1 MNAEGEDLPQK
12 VAEAALHICLY
23 MGACAVYARRVLVY
37 FTAFYIAMMTSAQI
51 RQSFL
56 DFFQEQQHAVV
67 PSASLMPQSPGLLF
81 TNAGMNQ
88 FVPYFLGVWTPP
100 WNPARATDTQ
110 KCIRA
115 GGKHNDLEDV
125 GQDSYHHT
133 FFEMLGNWS
142 FGDYFKKEAIAW
154 AWELIVERWGFP
166 VERLYATVY
175 APNKEKGDPGEFDQ
189 EAYDTWAALFA
200 AKGMDPKVHV
210 VNGGVKDNF
219 WMMGETGPCGPCSE
233 LHVDLTPE
241 GDTQGRLVNG
251 DSDKCIEIWNL
262 VFIQYNAESDGTFRP
277 LPACHVD
284 TGMGFER
291 ACAMIQCTN
300 GFTDFSRRVSNYS
313 TDVFRPVFS
322 RIEEIS
328 GRKYVDIYPQDAT
341 PEQKETLR
349 ESIAFRVIAD
359 HIRTLSFSIADGILP
374 GNNGRNYVLRR
385 ILRRAVRYGRTLG
398 LEKPFLSELV
408 DTLAGEMGRVFPEL
422 VGRKNTIKEVLLREE
437 TSFNET
443 LDRGLELFDKE
454 VAATGKVSGDFA
466 FKLYDTYGFP
476 IDLTALMAR
485 ERGLEVDTERFDA
498 LMEEQR
504 QRAKAAQKKQVVRAL
519 DLKTEQVTEFTG
531 YTEDATTATVT
542 EVHEA
547 EGILFV
553 ITDKTPFYAEMG
565 GQMSDGGILSLG
577 GDSCPVIGVQQIG
590 QARAHLISVADG
602 VAPAVGDTVELQ
614 LDVERRRA
622 LESHHSATHLLHKA
636 LRTLVSEDI
645 AQQGSL
651 VDADRLRFDVNSA
664 AISKADLRR
673 VEVLVNQWI
682 AEDLPVVCNEYPMT
696 EIKKHPEICQF
707 FGDKYG
713 DVVRLV
719 QMGGEA
725 GNFNGVSMELCGGT
739 HAARTSQ
746 LGFFKIKSEG
756 AIASGVRRIEAA
768 TGAAGYAAVMEM
780 VAARVPEAKEMLD
793 KLTEANG
800 KLADLGQATVAVPS
814 SDAKPGQKLREAKD
828 IATINALLDD
838 YNTYCDKLKE
848 AAIEAEKQLKKA
860 QVAAAAGAADALL
873 AEQLTG
879 ANVVVC
885 AEGGNE
891 LLTELFNGLKKRHYA
906 AAAFLICDDGSS
918 LSLGAY
924 CGDAA
929 QGAGL
934 KAGDLIRTLA
944 PIVGGKGGGKADM
957 ARGSGKERS
966 AKDTLLAEAQK
977 ALSC

>member
-1 MNAEGEDLPQK
+1 
-12 VAEAALHICLY
+12 
-23 MGACAVYARRVLVY
+23 
-37 FTAFYIAMMTSAQI
+37 MMTAAQI

-56 DFFQEQQHAVV
+56 DFFKEKQHTIV

-88 FVPYFLGVWTPP
+88 FVPYFLGVMDAPYKP
-100 WNPARATDTQ
+100 GRASDTQ

-175 APNKEKGDPGEFDQ
+175 CPDKAAGNPGEFDQ
-189 EAYDTWAALFA
+189 EAYDAWAALFES
-200 AKGMDPKVHV
+200 KGMDPKVHV
-210 VNGGVKDNF
+210 VNGNMHDNF

-241 GDTQGRLVNG
+241 GDTQGKLVNM

-262 VFIQYNAESDGTFRP
+262 VFMQYNAETDGTFRP

-300 GFTDFSRRVSNYS
+300 GFTDFTSRRVSNYS
-313 TDVFRPVFS
+313 TDVFRPIFNK
-322 RIEEIS
+322 IEEIS
-328 GRKYVDIYPQDAT
+328 GRTYVDIYPADAT
-341 PEQKETLR
+341 AEQKDILK

-374 GNNGRNYVLRR
+374 GNGGRNYVLRR

-398 LEKPFLSELV
+398 LEKPFLSDIV
-408 DTLAGEMGRVFPEL
+408 DTLVAEMGGVFPEL
-422 VGRKNTIKEVLLREE
+422 EARRDTIKEVLLREE

-454 VAATGKVSGDFA
+454 VAASGKVSGDFA

-485 ERGLEVDTERFDA
+485 ERGLEIDTARFDE

-504 QRAKAAQKKQVVRAL
+504 RRAKAAQKKQVVRAL
-519 DLKTEQVTEFTG
+519 DIKTDCVTEFVG
-531 YTEDATTATVT
+531 YTEMTCEATVT
-542 EVHEA
+542 EVHEND
-547 EGILFV
+547 GVLFV

-565 GQMSDGGILSLG
+565 GQVSDGGTLELNGSQVE
-577 GDSCPVIGVQQIG
+577 VIGVQQIG
-590 QARAHLISVADG
+590 KARAHLISAADG
-602 VAPAVGDTVELQ
+602 ITPAVGDKVALTLDDYRRHALQ
-614 LDVERRRA
+614 A
-622 LESHHSATHLLHKA
+622 HHSATHLLHKA
-636 LRTLVSEDI
+636 LRELVSADI

-651 VDADRLRFDVNSA
+651 VEVDRLRFDFNSG

-673 VEVLVNQWI
+673 VEERVNQWV
-682 AEDLPVVCNEYPMT
+682 EENLPVVCKEYTMA
-696 EIKKHPEICQF
+696 EIKQHKEVCQF

-719 QMGGEA
+719 QMGGEP
-725 GNFNGVSMELCGGT
+725 GKFDGVSMELCGGT
-739 HAARTSQ
+739 HVTET
-746 LGFFKIKSEG
+746 GKVGVFKIMSEG

-768 TGAAGYAAVMEM
+768 CGAAAYHYAANV
-780 VAARVPEAKEMLD
+780 VAAHKQETADFLAKLSA
-793 KLTEANG
+793 ANE
-800 KLADLGQATVAVPS
+800 KLAALGQETVAVPADEKQDEAVAKADGYAALTAAV
-814 SDAKPGQKLREAKD
+814 DAYLA
-828 IATINALLDD
+828 
-838 YNTYCDKLKE
+838 YCESVKE
-848 AAIEAEKQLKKA
+848 AALEADKRMKK
-860 QVAAAAGAADALL
+860 AAAAAAASMADAI
-873 AEQLTG
+873 LTEKLTDGNG
-879 ANVVVC
+879 AFY

-891 LLTELFNGLKKRHYA
+891 LLTELFNGLRKRHFPA
-906 AAAFLICDDGSS
+906 AVFMVVGDGES
-918 LSLGAY
+918 LLLGSY
-924 CGDAA
+924 CGEQA
-929 QGAGL
+929 QAAGL
-934 KAGDLIRTLA
+934 KAGDLMRTLA
-944 PIVGGKGGGKADM
+944 PLAGGKGGGKADM
-957 ARGSGKERS
+957 ARGSGKPETDVD
-966 AKDTLLAEAQK
+966 ALLAKAMEA
-977 ALSC
+977 LNM

>member
-1 MNAEGEDLPQK
+1 
-12 VAEAALHICLY
+12 
-23 MGACAVYARRVLVY
+23 
-37 FTAFYIAMMTSAQI
+37 MMTSAQI

-56 DFFQEQQHAVV
+56 DFFQEKQHAVV

-100 WNPARATDTQ
+100 WKPARATDTQ

-175 APNKEKGDPGEFDQ
+175 APDKSKGDPGEFDQ
-189 EAYDTWAALFA
+189 EAYDAWAALFA

-210 VNGGVKDNF
+210 VNGSVKDNF

-291 ACAMIQCTN
+291 ACAMMQCTK

-349 ESIAFRVIAD
+349 ESVAFRVIAD

-408 DTLAGEMGRVFPEL
+408 DTLAAEMGRVFPEL
-422 VGRKNTIKEVLLREE
+422 VGRKATIKEVLLREE

-454 VAATGKVSGDFA
+454 VAATGRVSGDFA

-485 ERGLEVDTERFDA
+485 ERGLEVDTARFDE

-519 DLKTEQVTEFTG
+519 DLKTDQVTEFTG

-542 EVHEA
+542 EVHESD
-547 EGILFV
+547 GILFV

-565 GQMSDGGILSLG
+565 GQMSDGGTLSVG

-590 QARAHLISVADG
+590 KARAHLISTADG
-602 VAPAVGDTVELQ
+602 VTPAVGDTVELH

-651 VDADRLRFDVNSA
+651 VDADRLRFDVNSG

-682 AEDLPVVCNEYPMT
+682 NEDLPVVCNEYPMT

-725 GNFNGVSMELCGGT
+725 GAFNGVSMELCGGT
-739 HAARTSQ
+739 HAASTKQ

-768 TGAAGYAAVMEM
+768 TGAAGYEVVRDM
-780 VAARVPEAKEMLD
+780 VAARIPEGKEMLD

-800 KLADLGQATVAVPS
+800 RLADLGQPIVPVPS
-814 SDAKPGQKLREAKD
+814 NDAKPAQKLREAKD
-828 IATINALLDD
+828 IETINSLLDD
-838 YNTYCDKLKE
+838 YNAYCDKLKE
-848 AAIEAEKQLKKA
+848 AAIEAEKQLRKA

-873 AEQLTG
+873 AEKLTG
-879 ANVVVC
+879 GNVVVC

-891 LLTELFNGLKKRHYA
+891 LLTELFNGLRKRHYA
-906 AAAFLICDDGSS
+906 AAAFLVADDGSS

-929 QGAGL
+929 QAAGL

-957 ARGSGKERS
+957 ARGSGKERA
-966 AKDTLLAEAQK
+966 AKDALLAK
-977 ALSC
+977 AAETLS

>member
-1 MNAEGEDLPQK
+1 
-12 VAEAALHICLY
+12 
-23 MGACAVYARRVLVY
+23 
-37 FTAFYIAMMTSAQI
+37 MMTSAQI

-56 DFFQEQQHAVV
+56 DFFQEKQHAVV

-100 WNPARATDTQ
+100 WKPARATDTQ

-175 APNKEKGDPGEFDQ
+175 APDKSKGDPGEFDQ
-189 EAYDTWAALFA
+189 EAYDTWAALFT

-210 VNGGVKDNF
+210 VNGSVKDNF

-291 ACAMIQCTN
+291 ACAMMQCTR

-313 TDVFRPVFS
+313 TDVFRPIFS

-349 ESIAFRVIAD
+349 ESVAFRVIAD

-408 DTLAGEMGRVFPEL
+408 DTLAAEMGRVFPEL
-422 VGRKNTIKEVLLREE
+422 VGRKSTIKEVLLREE

-454 VAATGKVSGDFA
+454 VAASGKVSGDFA

-485 ERGLEVDTERFDA
+485 ERGLEVDSTRFDE

-519 DLKTEQVTEFTG
+519 DLKTDQVTEFTG

-565 GQMSDGGILSLG
+565 GQMSDGGTLSVG

-590 QARAHLISVADG
+590 KARAHLISMADG
-602 VAPAVGDTVELQ
+602 VTPAVGDSVELQ

-651 VDADRLRFDVNSA
+651 VDADRLRFDVNSG
-664 AISKADLRR
+664 AISKTDLRR

-682 AEDLPVVCNEYPMT
+682 NEDLPVVCNEYPMT

-725 GNFNGVSMELCGGT
+725 GAFNGVSMELCGGT
-739 HAARTSQ
+739 HAASTKQ

-768 TGAAGYAAVMEM
+768 TGAAGYAVVMDM

-793 KLTEANG
+793 KLSEANAR
-800 KLADLGQATVAVPS
+800 LAELGQPVVAVPA
-814 SDAKPGQKLREAKD
+814 SDGKPGLKLREARD
-828 IATINALLDD
+828 IATINSLLDD
-838 YNTYCDKLKE
+838 YNTYCDQLKE
-848 AAIEAEKQLKKA
+848 AAIEAEKQLRKA
-860 QVAAAAGAADALL
+860 QIAAAAGAADALL
-873 AEQLTG
+873 AEKLTG
-879 ANVVVC
+879 GNVVVC

-891 LLTELFNGLKKRHYA
+891 LLTELFNGLRKRHYP
-906 AAAFLICDDGSS
+906 AAAFLVADDGTS

-924 CGDAA
+924 CGEEA
-929 QGAGL
+929 QAAGL

-957 ARGSGKERS
+957 ARGSGKDIA
-966 AKDTLLAEAQK
+966 AKAALLEKATE
-977 ALSC
+977 ALS

>member
-1 MNAEGEDLPQK
+1 
-12 VAEAALHICLY
+12 
-23 MGACAVYARRVLVY
+23 
-37 FTAFYIAMMTSAQI
+37 MMTSAQI

-56 DFFQEQQHAVV
+56 DFFQEKQHAVV

-100 WNPARATDTQ
+100 WKPARATDTQ

-175 APNKEKGDPGEFDQ
+175 APDKSKGDPGEFDQ
-189 EAYDTWAALFA
+189 EAYDTWAALFT

-210 VNGGVKDNF
+210 VNGSVKDNF

-291 ACAMIQCTN
+291 ACAMMQCTR

-313 TDVFRPVFS
+313 TDVFRPIFS
-322 RIEEIS
+322 RIEQIS

-341 PEQKETLR
+341 QEQQETLR
-349 ESIAFRVIAD
+349 ESVAFRVIAD

-422 VGRKNTIKEVLLREE
+422 VGRKSTIKEVLLREE

-485 ERGLEVDTERFDA
+485 ERGLEVDSVRFDE

-565 GQMSDGGILSLG
+565 GQMSDGGTLSLG

-590 QARAHLISVADG
+590 KARAHLISTADG
-602 VAPAVGDTVELQ
+602 VTPAVGDTVELQ

-651 VDADRLRFDVNSA
+651 VDADRLRFDVNSG

-682 AEDLPVVCNEYPMT
+682 NEDLPVVCNEYPMT

-725 GNFNGVSMELCGGT
+725 GAFNGVSMELCGGT
-739 HAARTSQ
+739 HAASTKQ

-768 TGAAGYAAVMEM
+768 TGAAGYEVVRDM
-780 VAARVPEAKEMLD
+780 VAARIPEGKEMLD

-800 KLADLGQATVAVPS
+800 KLADLGQPIVPVPS
-814 SDAKPGQKLREAKD
+814 NDAKPAQKLREAKD
-828 IATINALLDD
+828 IATINSLLDD
-838 YNTYCDKLKE
+838 YNAYCDKLKE
-848 AAIEAEKQLKKA
+848 CAIEAEKQLKKA

-873 AEQLTG
+873 AEKLTG
-879 ANVVVC
+879 GNVVVC

-891 LLTELFNGLKKRHYA
+891 LLTELFNGLRKRHYA
-906 AAAFLICDDGSS
+906 AAAFLVADDGTS

-924 CGDAA
+924 CGEAA
-929 QGAGL
+929 QAAGL

-957 ARGSGKERS
+957 ARGSGKNVS
-966 AKDTLLAEAQK
+966 AKAELVAK
-977 ALSC
+977 ATEALS

>member
-1 MNAEGEDLPQK
+1 
-12 VAEAALHICLY
+12 
-23 MGACAVYARRVLVY
+23 
-37 FTAFYIAMMTSAQI
+37 MMTAAQI
-51 RQSFL
+51 RSSFL
-56 DFFQEQQHAVV
+56 EFFREKQHTVV

-100 WNPARATDTQ
+100 WKPARATDTQ

-133 FFEMLGNWS
+133 MFEMLGNWS

-154 AWELIVERWGFP
+154 AWELVVERWGFP
-166 VERLYATVY
+166 AERLYATVY
-175 APNKEKGDPGEFDQ
+175 CPDKSKGDPGEFDQ
-189 EAYDTWAALFA
+189 EAWDTWAPLFA
-200 AKGMDPKVHV
+200 AKGLDPQVHI

-241 GDTQGRLVNG
+241 GKTEGSLVNK

-262 VFIQYNAESDGTFRP
+262 VFIQYNAESDGTFRN

-300 GFTDFSRRVSNYS
+300 GFTDFSRRISNYS
-313 TDVFRPVFS
+313 TDVFRPIF
-322 RIEEIS
+322 RKIEEIS
-328 GRKYVDIYPQDAT
+328 GRTYVDIYPQDAT
-341 PEQKETLR
+341 EENKETLK

-398 LEKPFLSELV
+398 LEKPFLSQLV
-408 DTLAGEMGRVFPEL
+408 DTLAAEMGRVFPEI
-422 VGRKNTIKEVLLREE
+422 VGRSATIKEVLLREE

-485 ERGLEVDTERFDA
+485 ERGLTVDTERFEA

-531 YTEDATTATVT
+531 YTEDSTTAVVT
-542 EVHEA
+542 EVHAA
-547 EGILFV
+547 EGMLFV

-565 GQMSDGGILSLG
+565 GQLSDGGTLSLG
-577 GDSCPVIGVQQIG
+577 GDSAPVLGVQQIG
-590 QARAHLISVADG
+590 QARAHLIAEADG
-602 VAPAVGDTVELQ
+602 ITPAVGDSVELR
-614 LDVERRRA
+614 LDTERRRA

-636 LRTLVSEDI
+636 LRALVSEDI

-664 AISKADLRR
+664 PISKQDLRK
-673 VEVLVNQWI
+673 VEELVNQWI
-682 AEDLPVVCNEYPMT
+682 EEDMPVLCKEYPMT

-719 QMGGEA
+719 QVGGEQDA
-725 GNFNGVSMELCGGT
+725 FNGVSMELCGGT
-739 HAARTSQ
+739 HAATTGQ
-746 LGFFKIKSEG
+746 VGFFKIKSEG
-756 AIASGVRRIEAA
+756 AIASGVRRIEASV
-768 TGAAGYAAVMEM
+768 GAAGYAVVKEII
-780 VAARVPEAKEMLD
+780 AARLPEAKEMLE
-793 KLTEANG
+793 KLSLANS
-800 KLADLGQATVAVPS
+800 KLEQLGQPTVPVPTNDAQPAKKAVQ
-814 SDAKPGQKLREAKD
+814 ARD
-828 IATINALLDD
+828 IRVINALLDE
-838 YNTYCDKLKE
+838 YNAYCDKLKE
-848 AAIEAEKQLKKA
+848 AALEADKRVKKA
-860 QVAAAAGAADALL
+860 MSAAAATMANALL
-873 AEQLTG
+873 AEKLTG
-879 ANVVVC
+879 GNVVLE
-885 AEGGNE
+885 AEGGND
-891 LLTELFNGLKKRHYA
+891 LLTELFNGLRKRHYA
-906 AAAFLICDDGSS
+906 AAAFLVVNDGTN
-918 LSLGAY
+918 LGLGAY
-924 CGDAA
+924 CGEAA
-929 QGAGL
+929 RAAGL
-934 KAGDLIRTLA
+934 KAGELIRNLA
-944 PIVGGKGGGKADM
+944 PIVGGKGGGKDDM
-957 ARGSGKERS
+957 ARGSGKDVAAAPELITQ
-966 AKDTLLAEAQK
+966 AQAALA
-977 ALSC
+977 

>member
-1 MNAEGEDLPQK
+1 
-12 VAEAALHICLY
+12 
-23 MGACAVYARRVLVY
+23 
-37 FTAFYIAMMTSAQI
+37 MMTSAQI

-56 DFFQEQQHAVV
+56 DFFQEKQHAVV

-100 WNPARATDTQ
+100 WKPARATDTQ

-175 APNKEKGDPGEFDQ
+175 APDKSKGDPGEFDQ

-210 VNGGVKDNF
+210 VNGSVKDNF

-291 ACAMIQCTN
+291 ACAMMQCTK
-300 GFTDFSRRVSNYS
+300 GFTDFSCRVSNYS
-313 TDVFRPVFS
+313 TDVFRPIFS

-341 PEQKETLR
+341 PEQQETLR
-349 ESIAFRVIAD
+349 ESVAFRVIAD

-422 VGRKNTIKEVLLREE
+422 VGRKSTIKEVLLREE

-485 ERGLEVDTERFDA
+485 ERGLEVDSVRFDE

-565 GQMSDGGILSLG
+565 GQMSDGGTLSLG

-590 QARAHLISVADG
+590 KARAHLISMADG
-602 VAPAVGDTVELQ
+602 VSPAVGDTVELQ

-651 VDADRLRFDVNSA
+651 VDADRLRFDVNSG

-682 AEDLPVVCNEYPMT
+682 NEDLPVVCNEYPMT

-725 GNFNGVSMELCGGT
+725 GAFNGVSMELCGGT
-739 HAARTSQ
+739 HAASTKQ

-768 TGAAGYAAVMEM
+768 TGAAGYEVVRDM
-780 VAARVPEAKEMLD
+780 VAARIPEGKEMLD

-800 KLADLGQATVAVPS
+800 KLADLGQPIVPVPS
-814 SDAKPGQKLREAKD
+814 NDAKPAQKLREAKD
-828 IATINALLDD
+828 IATINSLLDD
-838 YNTYCDKLKE
+838 YNAYCDKLKE
-848 AAIEAEKQLKKA
+848 CAIEAEKQLKKA

-873 AEQLTG
+873 AEKLTG
-879 ANVVVC
+879 GNVVVC

-891 LLTELFNGLKKRHYA
+891 LLTELFNGLRKRHYA
-906 AAAFLICDDGSS
+906 AAAFLVADDGTS

-924 CGDAA
+924 CGEAA
-929 QGAGL
+929 QAAGL

-957 ARGSGKERS
+957 ARGSGKNVS
-966 AKDTLLAEAQK
+966 AKAELVAK
-977 ALSC
+977 ATEALS

>member
-1 MNAEGEDLPQK
+1 
-12 VAEAALHICLY
+12 
-23 MGACAVYARRVLVY
+23 
-37 FTAFYIAMMTSAQI
+37 MMTSAQI

-313 TDVFRPVFS
+313 TDVFRPIFS

-341 PEQKETLR
+341 PKQKETLR

-565 GQMSDGGILSLG
+565 GQMSDGGTLSLG

-977 ALSC
+977 TLSC

>member
-1 MNAEGEDLPQK
+1 
-12 VAEAALHICLY
+12 
-23 MGACAVYARRVLVY
+23 
-37 FTAFYIAMMTSAQI
+37 MMTAAQI

-56 DFFQEQQHAVV
+56 DFFQSKQHTIV

-88 FVPYFLGVWTPP
+88 FVPYFLGELAAPYKP
-100 WNPARATDTQ
+100 GRASDTQ

-142 FGDYFKKEAIAW
+142 FGDYFKKEAISW

-175 APNKEKGDPGEFDQ
+175 CPDKAAGNPGEFDQ
-189 EAYDTWAALFA
+189 EAYDAWAALFES
-200 AKGMDPKVHV
+200 KGMDPKVHV
-210 VNGGVKDNF
+210 VNGNMHDNF

-241 GDTQGRLVNG
+241 GDTQGKLVNK

-262 VFIQYNAESDGTFRP
+262 VFMQYNAETDGTFRN

-300 GFTDFSRRVSNYS
+300 GFTDFTSRRVSNYS
-313 TDVFRPVFS
+313 TDVFRPIFNK
-322 RIEEIS
+322 IEQIS
-328 GRKYVDIYPQDAT
+328 GRKYVDIYPADAT
-341 PEQKETLR
+341 AEQRDILR

-374 GNNGRNYVLRR
+374 GNGGRNYVLRR

-398 LEKPFLSELV
+398 LEKPFLSDIV
-408 DTLAGEMGRVFPEL
+408 DTLVAEMGGVFPEL
-422 VGRKNTIKEVLLREE
+422 EARRDTIKETLLREE

-454 VAATGKVSGDFA
+454 VAAAGKVSGDFA

-485 ERGLEVDTERFDA
+485 ERGLEIDTARFDE

-519 DLKTEQVTEFTG
+519 DIKTDCVTEFTG
-531 YTEDATTATVT
+531 YTEQCCEARVT
-542 EVHEA
+542 EVHEND
-547 EGILFV
+547 GVLFV

-565 GQMSDGGILSLG
+565 GQVSDGGTLTLAGSEAE
-577 GDSCPVIGVQQIG
+577 VIGVQQIG
-590 QARAHLISVADG
+590 KARAHLISAADG
-602 VAPAVGDTVELQ
+602 IAPAVGDTVTLT
-614 LDVERRRA
+614 LDATRRA
-622 LESHHSATHLLHKA
+622 ALQAHHSATHLLHKA
-636 LRTLVSEDI
+636 LRELVSEDI

-651 VDADRLRFDVNSA
+651 VEVDRLRFDFNSG

-673 VEVLVNQWI
+673 VEERVNKWVS
-682 AEDLPVVCNEYPMT
+682 DNLPVVCKEYPMA
-696 EIKKHPEICQF
+696 EIKQHKEVCQF

-719 QMGGEA
+719 QMGGES
-725 GNFNGVSMELCGGT
+725 GKFDGVSMELCGGT
-739 HAARTSQ
+739 HVTATAQ
-746 LGFFKIKSEG
+746 VGVCKIMSEG

-768 TGAAGYAAVMEM
+768 CGAAAFNYAANV
-780 VAARVPEAKEMLD
+780 VAAHKQETEDFLAKLHAANE
-793 KLTEANG
+793 KLIA
-800 KLADLGQATVAVPS
+800 LGQDIVPVPADGKQDEAVQKAANYEDLTAAM
-814 SDAKPGQKLREAKD
+814 DAYA
-828 IATINALLDD
+828 A
-838 YNTYCDKLKE
+838 YCESVKE
-848 AAIEAEKQLKKA
+848 AALEADKRMKKA
-860 QVAAAAGAADALL
+860 AAAAAAGQADAALEDAL
-873 AEQLTG
+873 AGG
-879 ANVVVC
+879 AVDGNGVMYFQ
-885 AEGGNE
+885 GGNE
-891 LLTELFNGLKKRHYA
+891 LLTELLNGLRKRHFPA
-906 AAAFLICDDGSS
+906 AVFFVVGNEDS
-918 LSLGAY
+918 LLLGAY
-924 CGDAA
+924 CGEKALA
-929 QGAGL
+929 AGL
-934 KAGDLIRTLA
+934 KAGELMRKIAPLA
-944 PIVGGKGGGKADM
+944 GGKGGGKDDM
-957 ARGSGKERS
+957 ARGSGKPDADVDE
-966 AKDTLLAEAQK
+966 LLGKAYEAMEQH
-977 ALSC
+977 

>member
-1 MNAEGEDLPQK
+1 
-12 VAEAALHICLY
+12 
-23 MGACAVYARRVLVY
+23 
-37 FTAFYIAMMTSAQI
+37 MMTAAQI

-56 DFFQEQQHAVV
+56 DFFKEKQHTIV

-88 FVPYFLGVWTPP
+88 FVPYFLGVMDAPYKP
-100 WNPARATDTQ
+100 GRASDTQ

-175 APNKEKGDPGEFDQ
+175 CPDKAAGNPGEFDQ
-189 EAYDTWAALFA
+189 EAYDAWAALFES
-200 AKGMDPKVHV
+200 KGMDPKVHV
-210 VNGGVKDNF
+210 VNGNMHDNF

-241 GDTQGRLVNG
+241 GDTQGKLVNM

-262 VFIQYNAESDGTFRP
+262 VFMQYNAETDGTFRP

-300 GFTDFSRRVSNYS
+300 GFTDFTSRRVSNYS
-313 TDVFRPVFS
+313 TDVFRPIFNK
-322 RIEEIS
+322 IEEIS
-328 GRKYVDIYPQDAT
+328 GRTYVDIYPADAT
-341 PEQKETLR
+341 AEQKGILK

-374 GNNGRNYVLRR
+374 GNGGRNYVLRR

-398 LEKPFLSELV
+398 LEKPFLSDIV
-408 DTLAGEMGRVFPEL
+408 DTLVAEMGGVFPEL
-422 VGRKNTIKEVLLREE
+422 EARRDTIKEVLLREE

-454 VAATGKVSGDFA
+454 VAASGKVSGDFA

-485 ERGLEVDTERFDA
+485 ERGLEIDTARFDE

-504 QRAKAAQKKQVVRAL
+504 RRAKAAQKKQVVRAL
-519 DLKTEQVTEFTG
+519 DIKTDCVTEFVG
-531 YTEDATTATVT
+531 YTEMTCEATVT
-542 EVHEA
+542 EVHEND
-547 EGILFV
+547 GVLFV

-565 GQMSDGGILSLG
+565 GQVSDGGTLELNGSQVE
-577 GDSCPVIGVQQIG
+577 VIGVQQIG
-590 QARAHLISVADG
+590 KARAHLISAADG
-602 VAPAVGDTVELQ
+602 ITPAVGDKVALTLDDYRRHALQ
-614 LDVERRRA
+614 A
-622 LESHHSATHLLHKA
+622 HHSATHLLHKA
-636 LRTLVSEDI
+636 LRELVSADI

-651 VDADRLRFDVNSA
+651 VEVDRLRFDFNSG

-673 VEVLVNQWI
+673 VEERVNQWVK
-682 AEDLPVVCNEYPMT
+682 ENLPVVCKEYAMA
-696 EIKKHPEICQF
+696 EIKQHKEVCQF

-719 QMGGEA
+719 QMGGEP
-725 GNFNGVSMELCGGT
+725 GKFDGVSMELCGGT
-739 HAARTSQ
+739 HVTET
-746 LGFFKIKSEG
+746 GKVGVFKIMSEG

-768 TGAAGYAAVMEM
+768 CGAAAYHYAANV
-780 VAARVPEAKEMLD
+780 VAAHKQETADFLAKLSAADE
-793 KLTEANG
+793 
-800 KLADLGQATVAVPS
+800 KLAALGQETVAVPADEKQDEAVAKADGYAALTAAV
-814 SDAKPGQKLREAKD
+814 DAYLA
-828 IATINALLDD
+828 
-838 YNTYCDKLKE
+838 YCESVKE
-848 AAIEAEKQLKKA
+848 AALEADKRMKK
-860 QVAAAAGAADALL
+860 AAAAAASMADAI
-873 AEQLTG
+873 LTEKLTDGNG
-879 ANVVVC
+879 AFY

-891 LLTELFNGLKKRHYA
+891 LLTELFNGLRKRHFPA
-906 AAAFLICDDGSS
+906 AVFMVVGDGES
-918 LSLGAY
+918 LLLGSY
-924 CGDAA
+924 CGEQA
-929 QGAGL
+929 QAAGL
-934 KAGDLIRTLA
+934 KAGDLMRTLA
-944 PIVGGKGGGKADM
+944 PLAGGKGGGKADM
-957 ARGSGKERS
+957 ARGSGKPETDVD
-966 AKDTLLAEAQK
+966 ALLAKAMEA
-977 ALSC
+977 LNM

>member
-1 MNAEGEDLPQK
+1 
-12 VAEAALHICLY
+12 
-23 MGACAVYARRVLVY
+23 
-37 FTAFYIAMMTSAQI
+37 MMTAAQI

-56 DFFQEQQHAVV
+56 DFFQEKQHAVV

-100 WNPARATDTQ
+100 WKPARATDTQ

-133 FFEMLGNWS
+133 MFEMLGNWS

-154 AWELIVERWGFP
+154 AWELVVERWGFP
-166 VERLYATVY
+166 AERLYATVY
-175 APNKEKGDPGEFDQ
+175 CPDKSKGDPGEFDQ
-189 EAYDTWAALFA
+189 EAWDTWAPLFE
-200 AKGMDPKVHV
+200 AKGLDPKVHI

-241 GDTQGRLVNG
+241 GKTEGSLVNK

-262 VFIQYNAESDGTFRP
+262 VFIQYNAESDGTFRN

-313 TDVFRPVFS
+313 TDVFRPLF
-322 RIEEIS
+322 RKIEEIS
-328 GRKYVDIYPQDAT
+328 GRTYVDIYPQDAT
-341 PEQKETLR
+341 DENRDTLK

-398 LEKPFLSELV
+398 LEKPFLSQLV
-408 DTLAGEMGRVFPEL
+408 DTLAAEMGRVFPEI
-422 VGRKNTIKEVLLREE
+422 VGRSATIKDVLLREE

-485 ERGLEVDTERFDA
+485 ERGLIVDTERFET

-519 DLKTEQVTEFTG
+519 DLKTEQVTTFTG
-531 YTEDATTATVT
+531 YTEDTTAATVT
-542 EVHEA
+542 EVHTA
-547 EGILFV
+547 EDMLFV

-565 GQMSDGGILSLG
+565 GQLSDGGTLSLG
-577 GDSCPVIGVQQIG
+577 GDTAPVLGVQQIG
-590 QARAHLISVADG
+590 QARAHLIAVADG
-602 VAPAVGDTVELQ
+602 VTPAVGDTVQ
-614 LDVERRRA
+614 LTLDTERRRA
-622 LESHHSATHLLHKA
+622 LEAHHSATHLLHKA

-664 AISKADLRR
+664 PISKQDLRR
-673 VEVLVNQWI
+673 VEELVNQWI
-682 AEDLPVVCNEYPMT
+682 AEDLPVLCNEYPMT

-719 QMGGEA
+719 QVGGEQD
-725 GNFNGVSMELCGGT
+725 GFNGVSMELCGGT
-739 HAARTSQ
+739 HAATTGKI
-746 LGFFKIKSEG
+746 GFFKIKSEG

-768 TGAAGYAAVMEM
+768 VGQAGLDAVKEAI
-780 VAARVPEAKEMLD
+780 AARMPEGKEMLE
-793 KLTEANG
+793 KLSLANS
-800 KLADLGQATVAVPS
+800 KLEKLGQPIVPVPTNDSQPAKKAVQS
-814 SDAKPGQKLREAKD
+814 RE
-828 IATINALLDD
+828 IRVVNALLDE
-838 YNTYCDKLKE
+838 YYTYCDTLKE
-848 AAIEAEKQLKKA
+848 AALEAEKRLKKA
-860 QVAAAAGAADALL
+860 MSAAAASMADALL
-873 AEQLTG
+873 AEHLNG
-879 ANVVVC
+879 DANLVLE
-885 AEGGNE
+885 AEGSND
-891 LLTELFNGLKKRHYA
+891 LLTELFNGLRKRHYA
-906 AAAFLICDDGSS
+906 GAAFLIVTDSASIG
-918 LSLGAY
+918 LGAY
-924 CGDAA
+924 CGESA
-929 QGAGL
+929 QAAGL
-934 KAGDLIRTLA
+934 KAGDLIRNLA

-957 ARGSGKERS
+957 ARGSGKDL
-966 AKDTLLAEAQK
+966 AGKAALVAEARK
-977 ALSC
+977 TLS

>member
-1 MNAEGEDLPQK
+1 
-12 VAEAALHICLY
+12 
-23 MGACAVYARRVLVY
+23 
-37 FTAFYIAMMTSAQI
+37 MMTAAQI

-56 DFFQEQQHAVV
+56 DFFHEKQHAVV

-100 WNPARATDTQ
+100 WKPARATDTQ

-133 FFEMLGNWS
+133 MFEMLGNWS

-154 AWELIVERWGFP
+154 AWELVVERWGFP
-166 VERLYATVY
+166 AERLYATVY
-175 APNKEKGDPGEFDQ
+175 CPDKSKGNPGEFDQ
-189 EAYDTWAALFA
+189 EAYDTWAPLFES
-200 AKGMDPKVHV
+200 KGLDPKVHI

-241 GDTQGRLVNG
+241 GNTQGSLVNQ
-251 DSDKCIEIWNL
+251 DSPLCIEIWNL
-262 VFIQYNAESDGTFRP
+262 VFIQYNAESDGTFRN

-313 TDVFRPVFS
+313 TDVFRPLFR

-328 GRKYVDIYPQDAT
+328 GRSYVDIYPQDAT
-341 PEQKETLR
+341 EDNAATLK

-408 DTLAGEMGRVFPEL
+408 DTLAAEMGSVFPEI
-422 VGRKNTIKEVLLREE
+422 VSRAATIKEVLLREE

-454 VAATGKVSGDFA
+454 VTATGTVSGDFA

-485 ERGLEVDTERFDA
+485 ERGLSVDTERFDT

-504 QRAKAAQKKQVVRAL
+504 QRAKAAQKKQIVRAL
-519 DLKTEQVTEFTG
+519 DLKTEAVTEFTG
-531 YTEDATTATVT
+531 YATDSTTATVT

-547 EGILFV
+547 EGMLFI

-565 GQMSDGGILSLG
+565 GQVSDGGTLQAG
-577 GDSCPVIGVQQIG
+577 GDSAPVLGVQQIG

-602 VAPAVGDTVELQ
+602 IRPAVGESVVLSIDT
-614 LDVERRRA
+614 DRRRA
-622 LESHHSATHLLHKA
+622 IEGHHSATHLLHKA

-651 VDADRLRFDVNSA
+651 VDVDRLRFDVNSA
-664 AISKADLRR
+664 AISKKDLRR
-673 VEVLVNQWI
+673 VEELVNEWVQQ
-682 AEDLPVVCNEYPMT
+682 DLPIFCHEYAMT
-696 EIKKHPEICQF
+696 EIRKHPEVCQF

-739 HAARTSQ
+739 HAAATGKV
-746 LGFFKIKSEG
+746 GFFKIKSEG

-768 TGAAGYAAVMEM
+768 AGEAGLSIVKELIKS
-780 VAARVPEAKEMLD
+780 RLPECKESLE
-793 KLTEANG
+793 KLSLANS
-800 KLADLGQATVAVPS
+800 KLEKLGQPTIPVPT
-814 SDAKPGQKLREAKD
+814 SDAHPGEKAVQSRDIREV
-828 IATINALLDD
+828 NCLLDE
-838 YNTYCDKLKE
+838 YNAYCDQLKE
-848 AAIEAEKQLKKA
+848 AALEADKRVKKA
-860 QVAAAAGAADALL
+860 ISAAAAGMADALL

-879 ANVVVC
+879 GNVVIA
-885 AEGGNE
+885 AEGGSD
-891 LLTELFNGLKKRHYA
+891 LLTELFNGLRKRHYA
-906 AAAFLICDDGSS
+906 AAAFLVADDGTS

-924 CGDAA
+924 CGEAA
-929 QGAGL
+929 QAAGL

-957 ARGSGKERS
+957 ARGSGKELA
-966 AKDTLLAEAQK
+966 AKTELLAKAAE
-977 ALSC
+977 ALS

>member
-1 MNAEGEDLPQK
+1 
-12 VAEAALHICLY
+12 
-23 MGACAVYARRVLVY
+23 
-37 FTAFYIAMMTSAQI
+37 MMTAAQI

-56 DFFQEQQHAVV
+56 DFFQEKQHAVV

-100 WNPARATDTQ
+100 WKPARATDTQ

-133 FFEMLGNWS
+133 MFEMLGNWS

-154 AWELIVERWGFP
+154 AWELVVERWGFP
-166 VERLYATVY
+166 AERLYATVY
-175 APNKEKGDPGEFDQ
+175 CPDKSKGDPGEFDQ
-189 EAYDTWAALFA
+189 EAWDTWAPLFE
-200 AKGMDPKVHV
+200 AKGLDPKVHI

-241 GDTQGRLVNG
+241 GKTEGSLVNK

-262 VFIQYNAESDGTFRP
+262 VFIQYNAESDGTFRN

-313 TDVFRPVFS
+313 TDVFRPLF
-322 RIEEIS
+322 RKIEEIS
-328 GRKYVDIYPQDAT
+328 GRTYVDIYPQDAT
-341 PEQKETLR
+341 DANRDTLK

-398 LEKPFLSELV
+398 LEKPFLSQLV
-408 DTLAGEMGRVFPEL
+408 DTLAAEMGRVFPEI
-422 VGRKNTIKEVLLREE
+422 VGRSATIKDVLLREE

-485 ERGLEVDTERFDA
+485 ERGLSVDTERFEA

-519 DLKTEQVTEFTG
+519 DLKTEQVTTFTG
-531 YTEDATTATVT
+531 YTEDTTTATVT

-547 EGILFV
+547 EGMLFV

-565 GQMSDGGILSLG
+565 GQLSDGGTLSMG
-577 GDSCPVIGVQQIG
+577 GDSAPVLGVQQIG
-590 QARAHLISVADG
+590 QARAHLVSVADG
-602 VAPAVGDTVELQ
+602 VTPAVGDTVELH
-614 LDVERRRA
+614 LDTERRRA
-622 LESHHSATHLLHKA
+622 LEAHHSATHLLHKA

-664 AISKADLRR
+664 PISKQDLRR
-673 VEVLVNQWI
+673 VEELVNQWI
-682 AEDLPVVCNEYPMT
+682 AEDLPVLCNEYPMT

-719 QMGGEA
+719 QVGGEQD
-725 GNFNGVSMELCGGT
+725 GFNGVSMELCGGT
-739 HAARTSQ
+739 HAATTGKI
-746 LGFFKIKSEG
+746 GFFKIKSEG

-768 TGAAGYAAVMEM
+768 VGQAGLDAVKEAI
-780 VAARVPEAKEMLD
+780 AARMPEGKEMLE
-793 KLTEANG
+793 KLSLANS
-800 KLADLGQATVAVPS
+800 KLEQLGQPTVPVPTNDSQPAKKAVQS
-814 SDAKPGQKLREAKD
+814 RE
-828 IATINALLDD
+828 IRVVNALLDE
-838 YNTYCDKLKE
+838 YNAYCDTLKE
-848 AAIEAEKQLKKA
+848 AALEAEKRLKKA
-860 QVAAAAGAADALL
+860 MSAAAASMADALL
-873 AEQLTG
+873 AEHLNG
-879 ANVVVC
+879 DANLVLE
-885 AEGGNE
+885 AEGSND
-891 LLTELFNGLKKRHYA
+891 LLTELFNGLRKRHYA
-906 AAAFLICDDGSS
+906 GAAFLIVTDSASIG
-918 LSLGAY
+918 LGAY
-924 CGDAA
+924 CGESA
-929 QGAGL
+929 QAAGL
-934 KAGDLIRTLA
+934 KAGDLIRNLA

-957 ARGSGKERS
+957 ARGSGKDL
-966 AKDTLLAEAQK
+966 AGKAALVAEAK
-977 ALSC
+977 KTLS

>member
-1 MNAEGEDLPQK
+1 
-12 VAEAALHICLY
+12 
-23 MGACAVYARRVLVY
+23 
-37 FTAFYIAMMTSAQI
+37 MMTSAQI

-56 DFFQEQQHAVV
+56 DFFQEKQHAVV

-100 WNPARATDTQ
+100 WKPARATDTQ

-175 APNKEKGDPGEFDQ
+175 APDKSKGDPGEFDQ
-189 EAYDTWAALFA
+189 EAYDTWAALFT

-210 VNGGVKDNF
+210 VNGSVKDNF

-291 ACAMIQCTN
+291 ACAMMQCTR

-313 TDVFRPVFS
+313 TDVFRPIFS

-341 PEQKETLR
+341 PEQQETLR
-349 ESIAFRVIAD
+349 ESVAFRVIAD

-422 VGRKNTIKEVLLREE
+422 VGRKSTIKEVLLREE

-485 ERGLEVDTERFDA
+485 ERGLEVDSVRFDE

-565 GQMSDGGILSLG
+565 GQMSDGGTLSLG

-590 QARAHLISVADG
+590 KARAHLISMADG
-602 VAPAVGDTVELQ
+602 VSPAVGDTVELQ

-651 VDADRLRFDVNSA
+651 VDADRLRFDVNSG

-682 AEDLPVVCNEYPMT
+682 NEDLPVVCNEYPMT

-725 GNFNGVSMELCGGT
+725 GAFNGVSMELCGGT
-739 HAARTSQ
+739 HAASTKQ

-768 TGAAGYAAVMEM
+768 TGAAGYEVVRDM
-780 VAARVPEAKEMLD
+780 VAARIPEGKEMLD

-800 KLADLGQATVAVPS
+800 KLADLGQPIVPVPS
-814 SDAKPGQKLREAKD
+814 NDAKPAQKLREAKD
-828 IATINALLDD
+828 IATINSLLDD
-838 YNTYCDKLKE
+838 YNAYCDKLKE
-848 AAIEAEKQLKKA
+848 CAIEAEKQLKKA

-873 AEQLTG
+873 AEKLTG
-879 ANVVVC
+879 GNVVVC

-891 LLTELFNGLKKRHYA
+891 LLTELFNGLRKRHYA
-906 AAAFLICDDGSS
+906 AAAFLVADDGTS

-924 CGDAA
+924 CGEAA
-929 QGAGL
+929 QAAGL

-957 ARGSGKERS
+957 ARGSGKDIS
-966 AKDTLLAEAQK
+966 AKAELIAK
-977 ALSC
+977 ATEALS

>member
-1 MNAEGEDLPQK
+1 
-12 VAEAALHICLY
+12 
-23 MGACAVYARRVLVY
+23 
-37 FTAFYIAMMTSAQI
+37 MMTAAQI

-56 DFFQEQQHAVV
+56 DFFHEKQHTVV

-100 WNPARATDTQ
+100 WKPARATDTQ

-133 FFEMLGNWS
+133 MFEMLGNWS

-154 AWELIVERWGFP
+154 AWELVVERWGFP
-166 VERLYATVY
+166 AERLYATVY
-175 APNKEKGDPGEFDQ
+175 CPDKSKGDPGEFDK
-189 EAYDTWAALFA
+189 EAWETWAPLFES
-200 AKGMDPKVHV
+200 KGLDPKVHI

-241 GDTQGRLVNG
+241 GKTEGSLVNQ
-251 DSDKCIEIWNL
+251 DSPQCIEIWNL
-262 VFIQYNAESDGTFRP
+262 VFIQYNAESDGTFRN

-291 ACAMIQCTN
+291 ACAMIQCTK
-300 GFTDFSRRVSNYS
+300 GFTDFNARVSNYS
-313 TDVFRPVFS
+313 TDVFRPIFK

-328 GRKYVDIYPQDAT
+328 GRTYADIYPQDAND
-341 PEQKETLR
+341 ENRDQLR

-398 LEKPFLSELV
+398 LEKPFLSLLV
-408 DTLAGEMGRVFPEL
+408 DTLAAEMGRVFPEL
-422 VGRKNTIKEVLLREE
+422 IGRAATIKEVLLREE

-454 VAATGKVSGDFA
+454 VAATGAVSGDFA

-485 ERGLEVDTERFDA
+485 ERGLNIDTERFEA

-504 QRAKAAQKKQVVRAL
+504 QRAKAAQKKQIVRAL
-519 DLKTEQVTEFTG
+519 DLKTEQATEFTG
-531 YTEDATTATVT
+531 YTEDSTTATVT

-547 EGILFV
+547 DGMLFI

-565 GQMSDGGILSLG
+565 GQMSDGGTLSLG
-577 GDSCPVIGVQQIG
+577 GDSAPVLGVQQIG
-590 QARAHLISVADG
+590 KARAHLISTADG
-602 VAPAVGDTVELQ
+602 VTPAVGDTVELA
-614 LDVERRRA
+614 LDTVRRRA
-622 LESHHSATHLLHKA
+622 LEAHHSATHLLHKA
-636 LRTLVSEDI
+636 LRSLVSEDI

-651 VDADRLRFDVNSA
+651 VDADRLRFDVNSG

-673 VEVLVNQWI
+673 VEELVNQWV
-682 AEDLPVVCNEYPMT
+682 AEDLPILTNEYPMT

-719 QMGGEA
+719 QVGGETD
-725 GNFNGVSMELCGGT
+725 GFNGVSMELCGGT
-739 HAARTSQ
+739 HAATTGKI
-746 LGFFKIKSEG
+746 GFFKIRSEG

-768 TGAAGYAAVMEM
+768 VGEAGLAVVRDM
-780 VAARVPEAKEMLD
+780 VTARMPEGKEMLD
-793 KLTEANG
+793 KLNTANA
-800 KLADLGQATVAVPS
+800 KLADMGQPTIPVPTN
-814 SDAKPGQKLREAKD
+814 DAQPAKKALESRD
-828 IATINALLDD
+828 IRVVNALLDE
-838 YNTYCDKLKE
+838 YNAYCDKLKE
-848 AAIEAEKQLKKA
+848 AAMEADKRLKKA
-860 QVAAAAGAADALL
+860 QSAAAAGMADALL
-873 AEQLTG
+873 AEKLTG
-879 ANVVVC
+879 GNVVVC
-885 AEGGNE
+885 AEGGSD
-891 LLTELFNGLKKRHYA
+891 LLTELFNGLRKRHYA
-906 AAAFLICDDGSS
+906 AAAFLVADDGVT

-924 CGDAA
+924 CGEEA
-929 QGAGL
+929 QAAGL

-957 ARGSGKERS
+957 ARGSGKNLTE
-966 AKDTLLAEAQK
+966 KENLLAK
-977 ALSC
+977 AAESLA

>member
-1 MNAEGEDLPQK
+1 
-12 VAEAALHICLY
+12 
-23 MGACAVYARRVLVY
+23 
-37 FTAFYIAMMTSAQI
+37 MMTSAQI

-313 TDVFRPVFS
+313 TDVFRPIFS

-408 DTLAGEMGRVFPEL
+408 DTLAAEMGRVFPEL
-422 VGRKNTIKEVLLREE
+422 PGRKNTIKEVLLREE

-454 VAATGKVSGDFA
+454 VAASGKVSGDFA

-565 GQMSDGGILSLG
+565 GQMSDGGTLSLG

-602 VAPAVGDTVELQ
+602 VTPAVGDTVELQ

-651 VDADRLRFDVNSA
+651 VDADRLRFDVNSG

-682 AEDLPVVCNEYPMT
+682 AENLPVVCNEYPMT

-739 HAARTSQ
+739 HAATTGQ
-746 LGFFKIKSEG
+746 IGFFKIKSEG

-780 VAARVPEAKEMLD
+780 VSARVPEAKEMLD

-800 KLADLGQATVAVPS
+800 RLAGLGQPTVAVPT
-814 SDAKPGQKLREAKD
+814 SDAKPGLKLREAKD

-838 YNTYCDKLKE
+838 YNAYCDKLKE

-879 ANVVVC
+879 GNVVVC

-906 AAAFLICDDGSS
+906 AAAFLVCDDGTS

-924 CGDAA
+924 CGEAA
-929 QGAGL
+929 QAAGL
-934 KAGDLIRTLA
+934 KAGELIRTLA
-944 PIVGGKGGGKADM
+944 PVVGGKGGGKADM
-957 ARGSGKERS
+957 ARGSGKELA
-966 AKDTLLAEAQK
+966 AKDALLAEAAK
-977 ALSC
+977 ALS

>member
-1 MNAEGEDLPQK
+1 
-12 VAEAALHICLY
+12 
-23 MGACAVYARRVLVY
+23 
-37 FTAFYIAMMTSAQI
+37 MMTSAQI

-56 DFFQEQQHAVV
+56 DFFQEKQHAVV

-100 WNPARATDTQ
+100 WKPARATDTQ

-291 ACAMIQCTN
+291 ACAMMQCTK

-313 TDVFRPVFS
+313 TDVFRPIFS

-422 VGRKNTIKEVLLREE
+422 VGRKNTIKDVLLREE

-519 DLKTEQVTEFTG
+519 DLKTDQVTEFTG
-531 YTEDATTATVT
+531 YTEDSTTATVT

-565 GQMSDGGILSLG
+565 GQLSDGGTLSLG
-577 GDSCPVIGVQQIG
+577 GDSCTVLGVQQIG
-590 QARAHLISVADG
+590 KARAHLISVSDG
-602 VAPAVGDTVELQ
+602 VTPAVGDTVELQ

-682 AEDLPVVCNEYPMT
+682 AENLPVVCNEYPMT

-739 HAARTSQ
+739 HAATTGQ
-746 LGFFKIKSEG
+746 IGFFKIKSEG

-780 VAARVPEAKEMLD
+780 VSARVPEAKEMLD
-793 KLTEANG
+793 KLTEANS
-800 KLADLGQATVAVPS
+800 KLADLGQAVVPVPS
-814 SDAKPGQKLREAKD
+814 SDAKPGLKLREAKD

-838 YNTYCDKLKE
+838 YNAYCDKLKE
-848 AAIEAEKQLKKA
+848 SAIEAEKQLKKA

-873 AEQLTG
+873 AEKLTG
-879 ANVVVC
+879 GNVVVC

-891 LLTELFNGLKKRHYA
+891 LLTELFNGLKKRHYP
-906 AAAFLICDDGSS
+906 AAAFLVADDGAS

-924 CGDAA
+924 CGEAA
-929 QGAGL
+929 QAAGL
-934 KAGDLIRTLA
+934 KAGDLIRVLA

-957 ARGSGKERS
+957 ARGSGKDRS
-966 AKDTLLAEAQK
+966 AMEALLAEAAK
-977 ALSC
+977 TIS

>member
-1 MNAEGEDLPQK
+1 
-12 VAEAALHICLY
+12 
-23 MGACAVYARRVLVY
+23 
-37 FTAFYIAMMTSAQI
+37 MMTSAQI

-56 DFFQEQQHAVV
+56 DFFQEKQHAVV

-100 WNPARATDTQ
+100 WKPARATDTQ

-175 APNKEKGDPGEFDQ
+175 APDKSKGDPGEFDQ

-210 VNGGVKDNF
+210 VNGSVKDNF

-291 ACAMIQCTN
+291 ACAMMQCTK
-300 GFTDFSRRVSNYS
+300 GFTDFSCRVSNYS
-313 TDVFRPVFS
+313 TDVFRPIFS

-341 PEQKETLR
+341 QEQQETLR
-349 ESIAFRVIAD
+349 ESVAFRVIAD

-398 LEKPFLSELV
+398 LEKTFLSELV

-422 VGRKNTIKEVLLREE
+422 VGRKSTIKEVLLREE

-485 ERGLEVDTERFDA
+485 ERGLEVDSVRFDE

-565 GQMSDGGILSLG
+565 GQMSDGGTLSLG

-590 QARAHLISVADG
+590 KARAHLISMADG
-602 VAPAVGDTVELQ
+602 VSPAVGDTVELQ

-651 VDADRLRFDVNSA
+651 VDADRLRFDVNSG

-682 AEDLPVVCNEYPMT
+682 NEDLPVVCNEYPMT

-725 GNFNGVSMELCGGT
+725 GAFNGVSMELCGGT
-739 HAARTSQ
+739 HAASTKQ

-768 TGAAGYAAVMEM
+768 TGAAGYEVVRDM
-780 VAARVPEAKEMLD
+780 VAARIPEGKEMLD

-800 KLADLGQATVAVPS
+800 KLADLGQPIVPVPS
-814 SDAKPGQKLREAKD
+814 NDAKPAQKLREAKD
-828 IATINALLDD
+828 IATINSLLDD
-838 YNTYCDKLKE
+838 YNAYCDKLKE
-848 AAIEAEKQLKKA
+848 CAIEAEKQLKKA

-873 AEQLTG
+873 AEKLTG
-879 ANVVVC
+879 GNVVVC

-891 LLTELFNGLKKRHYA
+891 LLTELFNGLRKRHYA
-906 AAAFLICDDGSS
+906 AAAFLVADDGTS

-924 CGDAA
+924 CGEAA
-929 QGAGL
+929 QAAGL

-957 ARGSGKERS
+957 ARGSGKNVS
-966 AKDTLLAEAQK
+966 AKAELVAK
-977 ALSC
+977 ATEALS

>member
-1 MNAEGEDLPQK
+1 
-12 VAEAALHICLY
+12 
-23 MGACAVYARRVLVY
+23 
-37 FTAFYIAMMTSAQI
+37 MMTSAQI

-56 DFFQEQQHAVV
+56 DFFQEKQHAVV

-100 WNPARATDTQ
+100 WKPARATDTQ

-175 APNKEKGDPGEFDQ
+175 APDKSKGDPGEFDQ
-189 EAYDTWAALFA
+189 EAYDAWAALFA

-210 VNGGVKDNF
+210 VNGSVKDNF

-291 ACAMIQCTN
+291 ACAMMQCTK

-349 ESIAFRVIAD
+349 ESVAFRVIAD

-408 DTLAGEMGRVFPEL
+408 DTLAAEMGRVFPEL
-422 VGRKNTIKEVLLREE
+422 VGRKATIKEVLLREE

-454 VAATGKVSGDFA
+454 VAATGRVSGDFA

-485 ERGLEVDTERFDA
+485 ERGLEVDTARFDE

-519 DLKTEQVTEFTG
+519 DLKTDQVTEFTG
-531 YTEDATTATVT
+531 YTEDATTAMVT
-542 EVHEA
+542 EVHESD
-547 EGILFV
+547 GILFV

-565 GQMSDGGILSLG
+565 GQMSDGGTLSVG

-590 QARAHLISVADG
+590 KARAHLISTADG
-602 VAPAVGDTVELQ
+602 VTPAVGDTVELH

-651 VDADRLRFDVNSA
+651 VDADRLRFDVNSG

-682 AEDLPVVCNEYPMT
+682 NEDLPVVCNEYPMT

-725 GNFNGVSMELCGGT
+725 GAFNGVSMELCGGT
-739 HAARTSQ
+739 HAASTKQ

-768 TGAAGYAAVMEM
+768 TGAAGYEVVRDM
-780 VAARVPEAKEMLD
+780 VAARIPEGKEMLD

-800 KLADLGQATVAVPS
+800 RLADLGQPIVPVPS
-814 SDAKPGQKLREAKD
+814 NDAKPAQKLREAKD
-828 IATINALLDD
+828 IETINSLLDD
-838 YNTYCDKLKE
+838 YNAYCDKLKE
-848 AAIEAEKQLKKA
+848 AAIEAEKQLRKA

-873 AEQLTG
+873 AEKLTG
-879 ANVVVC
+879 GNVVVC

-891 LLTELFNGLKKRHYA
+891 LLTELFNGLRKRHYA
-906 AAAFLICDDGSS
+906 AAAFLVADDGSS

-929 QGAGL
+929 QAAGL
-934 KAGDLIRTLA
+934 KAGDLIRSLA

-957 ARGSGKERS
+957 ARGSGKERA
-966 AKDTLLAEAQK
+966 AKDALLAK
-977 ALSC
+977 AAETLS

>member
-1 MNAEGEDLPQK
+1 
-12 VAEAALHICLY
+12 
-23 MGACAVYARRVLVY
+23 
-37 FTAFYIAMMTSAQI
+37 MMTSAQI

-56 DFFQEQQHAVV
+56 DFFQEKQHAVV

-100 WNPARATDTQ
+100 WKPARATDTQ

-313 TDVFRPVFS
+313 TDVFRPIFS

-422 VGRKNTIKEVLLREE
+422 VGRKNTIKDVLLREE

-519 DLKTEQVTEFTG
+519 DLKTDQVTEFIG
-531 YTEDATTATVT
+531 YTEDSTTATVT

-565 GQMSDGGILSLG
+565 GQLSDGGTLSLG
-577 GDSCPVIGVQQIG
+577 GDSCTVLGVQQIG
-590 QARAHLISVADG
+590 KARAHLISVSDG
-602 VAPAVGDTVELQ
+602 VTPAVGDTVELQ

-682 AEDLPVVCNEYPMT
+682 AENLPVVCNEYPMT

-739 HAARTSQ
+739 HAATTGQ
-746 LGFFKIKSEG
+746 IGFFKIKSEG

-780 VAARVPEAKEMLD
+780 VSARVPEAKEMLD
-793 KLTEANG
+793 KLTEANS
-800 KLADLGQATVAVPS
+800 KLADLGQAVVPVPS
-814 SDAKPGQKLREAKD
+814 SDAKPGLKLREAKD

-838 YNTYCDKLKE
+838 YNAYCDKLKE
-848 AAIEAEKQLKKA
+848 SAIEAEKQLKKA

-873 AEQLTG
+873 AEKLTG
-879 ANVVVC
+879 GNVVVC

-891 LLTELFNGLKKRHYA
+891 LLTELFNGLKKRHYP
-906 AAAFLICDDGSS
+906 AAAFLVADDGAS

-924 CGDAA
+924 CGEAA
-929 QGAGL
+929 QAAGL
-934 KAGDLIRTLA
+934 KAGDLIRVLA

-957 ARGSGKERS
+957 ARGSGKDRS
-966 AKDTLLAEAQK
+966 AIDALLTEATK
-977 ALSC
+977 TIS

>member
-1 MNAEGEDLPQK
+1 
-12 VAEAALHICLY
+12 
-23 MGACAVYARRVLVY
+23 
-37 FTAFYIAMMTSAQI
+37 MMTAAQI

-56 DFFQEQQHAVV
+56 DFFKEKQHTIV

-88 FVPYFLGVWTPP
+88 FVPYFLGVMDAPYKP
-100 WNPARATDTQ
+100 GRASDTQ

-175 APNKEKGDPGEFDQ
+175 CPDKAAGNPGEFDQ
-189 EAYDTWAALFA
+189 EAYDAWAALFES
-200 AKGMDPKVHV
+200 KGMDPKVHV
-210 VNGGVKDNF
+210 VNGNMHDNF

-241 GDTQGRLVNG
+241 GDTQGKLVNM

-262 VFIQYNAESDGTFRP
+262 VFMQYNAETDGTFRP

-300 GFTDFSRRVSNYS
+300 GFTDFTSRRVSNYS
-313 TDVFRPVFS
+313 TDVFRPIFNK
-322 RIEEIS
+322 IEEIS
-328 GRKYVDIYPQDAT
+328 GRTYVDIYPADAT
-341 PEQKETLR
+341 AEQKDILK

-374 GNNGRNYVLRR
+374 GNGGRNYVLRR

-398 LEKPFLSELV
+398 LEKPFLSDIV
-408 DTLAGEMGRVFPEL
+408 DTLVAEMGGVFPEL
-422 VGRKNTIKEVLLREE
+422 EARRDTIKEVLLREE

-454 VAATGKVSGDFA
+454 VAASGKVSGDFA

-485 ERGLEVDTERFDA
+485 ERGLEIDTARFDE

-504 QRAKAAQKKQVVRAL
+504 RRAKAAQKKQVVRAL
-519 DLKTEQVTEFTG
+519 DIKTDCVTEFVG
-531 YTEDATTATVT
+531 YTEMTCEATVT
-542 EVHEA
+542 EVHEND
-547 EGILFV
+547 GVLFV

-565 GQMSDGGILSLG
+565 GQVSDGGTLELNGSQVE
-577 GDSCPVIGVQQIG
+577 VIGVQQIG
-590 QARAHLISVADG
+590 KARAHLISAADG
-602 VAPAVGDTVELQ
+602 ITPAVGDKVALTLDDYRRHALQ
-614 LDVERRRA
+614 A
-622 LESHHSATHLLHKA
+622 HHSATHLLHKA
-636 LRTLVSEDI
+636 LRELVSADI

-651 VDADRLRFDVNSA
+651 VEVDRLRFDFNSG

-673 VEVLVNQWI
+673 VEERVNQWV
-682 AEDLPVVCNEYPMT
+682 EENLPVVCKEYAMA
-696 EIKKHPEICQF
+696 EIKQHKEVCQF

-719 QMGGEA
+719 QMGGDP
-725 GNFNGVSMELCGGT
+725 GKFDGVSMELCGGT
-739 HAARTSQ
+739 HVTET
-746 LGFFKIKSEG
+746 GKVGVFKIMSEG

-768 TGAAGYAAVMEM
+768 CGAAAYHYAANV
-780 VAARVPEAKEMLD
+780 VAAHKQETADFLAKLSA
-793 KLTEANG
+793 ANE
-800 KLADLGQATVAVPS
+800 KLAALGQETVAVPADEKQDEAVAKADGYAALTAAV
-814 SDAKPGQKLREAKD
+814 DAYLA
-828 IATINALLDD
+828 
-838 YNTYCDKLKE
+838 YCESVKE
-848 AAIEAEKQLKKA
+848 AALEADKRMKK
-860 QVAAAAGAADALL
+860 AAAAAAASMADAI
-873 AEQLTG
+873 LTEKLTDGNG
-879 ANVVVC
+879 AFY

-891 LLTELFNGLKKRHYA
+891 LLTELFNGLRKRHFPA
-906 AAAFLICDDGSS
+906 AVFMVVGDGES
-918 LSLGAY
+918 LLLGSY
-924 CGDAA
+924 CGEQA
-929 QGAGL
+929 QAAGL
-934 KAGDLIRTLA
+934 KAGDLMRTLA
-944 PIVGGKGGGKADM
+944 PLAGGKGGGKADM
-957 ARGSGKERS
+957 ARGSGKPETDVD
-966 AKDTLLAEAQK
+966 ALLAKAMEA
-977 ALSC
+977 LNM